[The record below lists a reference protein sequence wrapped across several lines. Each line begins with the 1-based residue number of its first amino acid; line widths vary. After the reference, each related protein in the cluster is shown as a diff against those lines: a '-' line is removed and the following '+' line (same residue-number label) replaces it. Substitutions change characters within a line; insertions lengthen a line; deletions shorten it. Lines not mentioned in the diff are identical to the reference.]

1 MENLF
6 EYLKRNLTIAWKSV
20 FFNFKQYL
28 CFFVALFIIQMFYGL
43 MSVSNANNNDVEYV
57 HVTEEYD
64 YHMVLRDLNVDQAN
78 YLFNDSGAVFKN
90 DIVFDIVRYDENLN
104 YMTNR
109 TRYDV
114 YLFFRGETDSKRDIN
129 EERFRE
135 NYVPDLTSLAR
146 EGESY
151 IISVT
156 PLHRFEDNKNANLVT
171 FIFITLILLAVSVF
185 LLTALYNIRVNQYKF
200 TYGVYMTF
208 GADFKRLFATAFWEL
223 FVISCVTLIP
233 AVLLSTLVV
242 YLIYIPNGFAFQ
254 FSFLAFLQ
262 VALFN
267 LAVTLISV
275 WMPMR
280 VMSIRQPMSLI
291 VTEDNSNLVT
301 SPMRS
306 INLLNKSFP
315 TQYEFYSIWRFR
327 KYSVQLLTTAIVFCA
342 LFIMGLYLADIN
354 TTALEY
360 PRPQF
365 TVNLEKTEYPYD
377 DTMSE
382 ELYALEGITE
392 VRAMDNNIEA
402 MEIASHLVT
411 DKKNVLPLKNLVVY
425 DSERNPMENM
435 RVTNEL
441 LYTGLTEEQLRIL
454 ERYEYSGDLNCI
466 YTQENMVIIGDSISN
481 VRTFDF
487 EVGDTVLVSK
497 KTGQIKSVDSNLT
510 GRNLIKSQIQFF
522 YYDYYTF
529 TVGAVLHNIPSGNMP
544 VFFNA
549 EDYEMITGK
558 SVETMNLNIYV
569 DQNLTP
575 DQIQTLEGQVRNWG
589 RMYGEVKISNT
600 HQLSL
605 DTISED
611 KHFDELIASIS
622 VLILMISPLV
632 WFFTQTLY
640 YFKREKEF
648 NILQSIGAL
657 TKDIRHIYLQ
667 GGLVMAGLS
676 LIVAIVLSYLG
687 SYALFYVYNVMLP
700 YFNGENVRY
709 AFYMPWYAILIS
721 IVMSVGCGF
730 WSTYLPFRSYIKSRF
745 TLENGGAGE
754 SEE

>member
-1 MENLF
+1 
-6 EYLKRNLTIAWKSV
+6 
-20 FFNFKQYL
+20 
-28 CFFVALFIIQMFYGL
+28 
-43 MSVSNANNNDVEYV
+43 
-57 HVTEEYD
+57 
-64 YHMVLRDLNVDQAN
+64 
-78 YLFNDSGAVFKN
+78 
-90 DIVFDIVRYDENLN
+90 
-104 YMTNR
+104 
-109 TRYDV
+109 
-114 YLFFRGETDSKRDIN
+114 
-129 EERFRE
+129 
-135 NYVPDLTSLAR
+135 
-146 EGESY
+146 
-151 IISVT
+151 
-156 PLHRFEDNKNANLVT
+156 
-171 FIFITLILLAVSVF
+171 
-185 LLTALYNIRVNQYKF
+185 
-200 TYGVYMTF
+200 
-208 GADFKRLFATAFWEL
+208 
-223 FVISCVTLIP
+223 
-233 AVLLSTLVV
+233 
-242 YLIYIPNGFAFQ
+242 
-254 FSFLAFLQ
+254 
-262 VALFN
+262 
-267 LAVTLISV
+267 
-275 WMPMR
+275 
-280 VMSIRQPMSLI
+280 MSLI

-605 DTISED
+605 DTISDD
-611 KHFDELIASIS
+611 KHFDELITAISI
-622 VLILMISPLV
+622 LILMISPLV

>member
-1 MENLF
+1 MDYLF
-6 EYLKRNLTIAWKSV
+6 ENLKRNLTIAWKSV

-43 MSVSNANNNDVEYV
+43 MSVSNANNNDVEYS
-57 HVTEEYD
+57 HVNEEYN

-104 YMTNR
+104 YMTGK

-114 YLFFRGETDSKRDIN
+114 YLFFTGDKDVSEA
-129 EERFRE
+129 RFRE
-135 NYVPDLTSLAR
+135 NYIPDLTKLGR
-146 EGESY
+146 EKESFV
-151 IISVT
+151 ISTT
-156 PLHRFEDNKNANLVT
+156 PLLKFEDNIRANLMT
-171 FIFITLILLAVSVF
+171 FIFITLVLLAVSVF

-208 GADFKRLFATAFWEL
+208 GADFKKLFATAFWEL

-233 AVLLSTLVV
+233 SVLLSTLVV

-254 FSFLAFLQ
+254 FSFLVFLQ

-267 LAVTLISV
+267 LAVVLISV

-280 VMSIRQPMSLI
+280 WMSTRQPMSLI
-291 VTEDNSNLVT
+291 ITEDNSNLVT
-301 SPMRS
+301 SPIRS

-342 LFIMGLYLADIN
+342 LFIMGLYLSEIY
-354 TTALEY
+354 TTDLEY

-365 TVNLEKTEYPYD
+365 TVDLSGTEFAYD
-377 DTMSE
+377 DIMSE
-382 ELYALEGITE
+382 ELYALEGIEE
-392 VRAMDNNIEA
+392 VRAMNNNIDA

-411 DKKNVLPLKNLVVY
+411 SKENVLPFHNLVVF
-425 DSERNPMENM
+425 DSAENPMENM
-435 RVTNEL
+435 RVTNEI
-441 LYTGLTEEQLRIL
+441 LYYGMTEEQLQIL
-454 ERYEYSGDLNCI
+454 ERYDYSGDLNSI
-466 YTQENMVIIGDSISN
+466 YTGENMVIVGDSISN
-481 VRTFDF
+481 IRTFKF
-487 EVGDTVLVSK
+487 EVGDTILVST
-497 KTGQIKSVDSNLT
+497 KTGQIMSVDTNLS
-510 GRNLIKSQIQFF
+510 GRNLLKEQIANFH
-522 YYDYYTF
+522 YEYRTF

-549 EDYEMITGK
+549 EDYKAVTKK
-558 SVETMNLNIYV
+558 SVETTSLNIYV
-569 DQNLTP
+569 DQSMTPEQMLTL
-575 DQIQTLEGQVRNWG
+575 DAQVRNWG
-589 RMYGEVKISNT
+589 RLYGEVKISNT
-600 HQLSL
+600 HRLSL
-605 DTISED
+605 DTISDD
-611 KHFDELIASIS
+611 KHYHEQLVCISI
-622 VLILMISPLV
+622 LILFISPLV

-640 YFKREKEF
+640 YYKREKEF

-657 TKDIRHIYLQ
+657 TKDIRHIYIQ

-687 SYALFYVYNVMLP
+687 SYVLFYIYNVALP
-700 YFNGENVRY
+700 YFSGENVRF

-721 IVMSVGCGF
+721 IVMSVGCGYF
-730 WSTYLPFRSYIKSRF
+730 STYLPFRSYIKSRF

-754 SEE
+754 GEE